1 MVWNIPVLLLV
12 AYAAWT
18 DIKRK
23 EIDDWVSVAILA
35 YGILLDGILYR
46 ERFAESFVF
55 MLLIF
60 TVLMVIYH
68 ITPQSLG
75 GGDIKI
81 FTALAFV
88 YGHNIIP
95 LIFISSL
102 VNLIYGLIKGIKEKT
117 YLKTETVFAPAIFIG
132 TIAAVLIGH

>member
-23 EIDDWVSVAILA
+23 EIDDWVSVAILV

-46 ERFAESFVF
+46 ERFTESFIF
-55 MLLIF
+55 MILIF
-60 TVLMVIYH
+60 AVLITIFY

-95 LIFISSL
+95 LIFISSM

-117 YLKTETVFAPAIFIG
+117 YLKTQTVFAPAILIG
-132 TIAAVLIGH
+132 TIATVLIGH

>member
-1 MVWNIPVLLLV
+1 MVWDIPVLLLV

-46 ERFAESFVF
+46 ERFAESFIF
-55 MLLIF
+55 MILIF
-60 TVLMVIYH
+60 AMLITIYH
-68 ITPQSLG
+68 LTPQSLG

-117 YLKTETVFAPAIFIG
+117 YLKTETIFAPAIFIG
-132 TIAAVLIGH
+132 TIVAVLIGH

>member
-1 MVWNIPVLLLV
+1 MVLNIPVLLLV

-23 EIDDWVSVAILA
+23 EIDDWVSVAILS

-55 MLLIF
+55 MILIF
-60 TVLMVIYH
+60 AVLITIYY

-132 TIAAVLIGH
+132 TIATVLIWH

>member
-1 MVWNIPVLLLV
+1 MVWDIPILLLV

-23 EIDDWVSVAILA
+23 GIDDWVSVAILA
-35 YGILLDGILYR
+35 YGILLDGILYC
-46 ERFAESFVF
+46 EKFTESFIF
-55 MLLIF
+55 MILIF
-60 TVLMVIYH
+60 AVLMVIYNL
-68 ITPQSLG
+68 TPQSLG

-117 YLKTETVFAPAIFIG
+117 CLKTETVFAPVIFIR
-132 TIAAVLIGH
+132 TIATVLIGH